1 MSSAVTYDFIDV
13 NEKASFSISAK
24 LFPKRCAFAIKTFFC
39 LSPLT
44 KPGKIALTLMLASPN
59 SIESDFV
66 KPITP
71 HLAAA

>member
-44 KPGKIALTLMLASPN
+44 KPGKIALTLMLARKRRKMAK
-59 SIESDFV
+59 V
-66 KPITP
+66 KIDNKVKT
-71 HLAAA
+71 